1 MRKELRFKVIHK
13 RLVFK
18 AKRVGRG
25 IGSGKGKTAGRGTKG
40 QKARKGGS
48 IAMGFEGGQ
57 TKLSRRLPKYNGNKP
72 VRAKAQLVKVSQI
85 NELSNVGD
93 ITREVLLSRGFI
105 KDITKPIKILFDQDF
120 IQAFSIEADFMST
133 KTLQS
138 LEKVKGQANI
148 MSLDKKKKIK
158 E

>member
-1 MRKELRFKVIHK
+1 MIHK
-13 RLVFK
+13 KLVSK

-72 VRAKAQLVKVSQI
+72 VRAKAQIVKVSQI
-85 NELSNVGD
+85 NTLSDTDN
-93 ITREVLLSRGFI
+93 ITREVLLSSGFI
-105 KDITKPIKILFDQDF
+105 KDITKPIKILFDQEF
-120 IQAFSIEADFMST
+120 NKAFMVEMDAIST
-133 KTLQS
+133 KALKA
-138 LEKVKGQANI
+138 LEKVGGKTI
-148 MSLDKKKKIK
+148 
-158 E
+158 